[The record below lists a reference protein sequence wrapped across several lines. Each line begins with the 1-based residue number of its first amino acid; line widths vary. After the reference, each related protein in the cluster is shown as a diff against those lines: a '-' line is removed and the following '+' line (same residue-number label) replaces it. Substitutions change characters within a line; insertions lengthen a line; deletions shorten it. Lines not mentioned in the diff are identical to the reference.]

1 MRHRYPCPM
10 RWGDMD
16 AFGHVNNVHLAR
28 YLEQARVDLLF
39 SGGHAGSDTMAEGV
53 VLAELTIKYT
63 APLVYRPEPVLVDVW
78 VTRIGN
84 SAFDFAYEVHDL
96 DGPTYAQATSV
107 QVPYDLKAQRP
118 RRLTEGEQEFLQ
130 RLYEP
135 AP

>member
-1 MRHRYPCPM
+1 M

-39 SGGHAGSDTMAEGV
+39 RAGASGPASMAEGV
-53 VLAELTIKYT
+53 VLAELTIRYK

-96 DGPTYAQATSV
+96 DGPTYAEATSV
-107 QVPYDLKAQRP
+107 QVPYDLKDQRP
-118 RRLTEGEQEFLQ
+118 RRLTEDEQEFLR
-130 RLYEP
+130 RLHEP
-135 AP
+135 AA

>member
-1 MRHRYPCPM
+1 MRHRYPCHM

-39 SGGHAGSDTMAEGV
+39 REGAAGPASMAEGV

-63 APLVYRPEPVLVDVW
+63 APLVYRPEPVLVDLW

-96 DGPTYAQATSV
+96 DGPTYAKATSV
-107 QVPYDLKAQRP
+107 QVPYDLKEQRP
-118 RRLTEGEQEFLQ
+118 RRLTESEQEFLQ

-135 AP
+135 AA